1 VFGCHA
7 YVHVPKAKRTK
18 FDARSVR
25 CRFLGYSE
33 HEKAYRFEELESSR
47 VLVSRD
53 AQFMEDVFDSGRR
66 DYHQREVV
74 VIQDEETTDQDSSQ
88 SDEDDNEE
96 EEEEEAAR
104 DEDVGPGN
112 KRHPR
117 TQSLEEVTEVPS
129 AKRYASQSRHQT
141 LDEMS
146 AAAQESQD
154 FEATYVVDS
163 VGEMPTTFKSAMES
177 SDAVK
182 WKEACDSE
190 CDSLLKNDTWDV
202 VPLPKGRKAIGCRW
216 VFRVKENQA
225 GEIERFKARLVAK
238 GFSQKYGIDYDETF
252 APVAKFTSI
261 RIVLSLAAKYGL
273 KLHQMDV
280 KTAFLNGVLDED
292 IYMAQPDGYV
302 DEDHPDHVCKLKRSL
317 YGLKQSPRMW
327 NQTIDDFMLKLGFKK
342 CESDHCIYL
351 KHVVKVLTN
360 EHIKRQGEK
369 TATVKT
375 EDAAKAFNTD
385 RESRQCTYCGKLGHT
400 VDKCW
405 TKQKDENRGPRR
417 GGNGNGR
424 GRGANNAQWRNDDA
438 SYDYGYGYDRVAFA
452 VSLECGISTGKDM
465 LGMWAVDSG
474 ATHHI
479 CNDKAKFAHL
489 VERNEGELSV
499 ADGNK
504 AAIMVVLPN
513 GDERDIEIKNA
524 LYVPSMSKNLLS
536 VPQINKSGL
545 FQVVFD
551 GTQMRVAH
559 KASKQV
565 VAAANLTP
573 QRSANAATSGKT
585 VDLHA
590 RMGHAP
596 VEVLRKMID
605 NDMIKDAKAPSKSSG
620 PSVCRGCQQGKM
632 VQKPFPSN
640 RDKRRYDTFELL
652 HFDMCGPMEE
662 ESLGGSK
669 YLLLIVDEA
678 SGCMK
683 GFCLRAKSESED
695 CIKTYVTKVQTQ
707 FGKKVKF
714 VRHDG
719 AREFATNSL
728 KAFYEVEG
736 IEQQTTVPYAHQTN
750 GTAPRAIRTIVT
762 IGRSMLHHA

>member
-1 VFGCHA
+1 MSMKTPRGMKKGVLTNVWHIPKLSRNLFSVGRFTKDVGPVTFESDGCFADNKGLKWQLGAREGKGLFKLCMTPMMPDEANAAGSKDRQGDTTSYLWHLRLGHIGHGGLDAIVKKSYGVGIDMTSVKQWELCDGCALGKQTRVSYMKSSPNRAKHVLEVVHSDVCGPMQTPTFGGKRYFVTFIDDKSHFCVVYLLRNKSEVAAKFAEFVALAETQTGKRVKTLRSDNGGEYTSGAMAKFCADRGIVQKFTPPYTPQLNGVAERMNRTLVECARCMLEHAGLPKTYWGEAVMTATFLRNRCPTRAISHDKSPHQVWTGKKPLLANLKVFGCHA

-47 VLVSRD
+47 VL
-53 AQFMEDVFDSGRR
+53 
-66 DYHQREVV
+66 
-74 VIQDEETTDQDSSQ
+74 
-88 SDEDDNEE
+88 
-96 EEEEEAAR
+96 
-104 DEDVGPGN
+104 
-112 KRHPR
+112 
-117 TQSLEEVTEVPS
+117 
-129 AKRYASQSRHQT
+129 
-141 LDEMS
+141 
-146 AAAQESQD
+146 
-154 FEATYVVDS
+154 
-163 VGEMPTTFKSAMES
+163 
-177 SDAVK
+177 
-182 WKEACDSE
+182 
-190 CDSLLKNDTWDV
+190 
-202 VPLPKGRKAIGCRW
+202 
-216 VFRVKENQA
+216 
-225 GEIERFKARLVAK
+225 IE
-238 GFSQKYGIDYDETF
+238 
-252 APVAKFTSI
+252 
-261 RIVLSLAAKYGL
+261 
-273 KLHQMDV
+273 
-280 KTAFLNGVLDED
+280 
-292 IYMAQPDGYV
+292 
-302 DEDHPDHVCKLKRSL
+302 
-317 YGLKQSPRMW
+317 
-327 NQTIDDFMLKLGFKK
+327 
-342 CESDHCIYL
+342 
-351 KHVVKVLTN
+351 
-360 EHIKRQGEK
+360 
-369 TATVKT
+369 
-375 EDAAKAFNTD
+375 
-385 RESRQCTYCGKLGHT
+385 
-400 VDKCW
+400 
-405 TKQKDENRGPRR
+405 
-417 GGNGNGR
+417 
-424 GRGANNAQWRNDDA
+424 
-438 SYDYGYGYDRVAFA
+438 VAFA

-489 VERNEGELSV
+489 IERNEGELSV

-504 AAIMVVLPN
+504 AAIMGVGTIVERVVLPN

-565 VAAANLTP
+565 VAAANLVDGFYWLQTP

-596 VEVLRKMID
+596 VDVLRKMVD

-652 HFDMCGPMEE
+652 HFDICGPMEE

-750 GTAPRAIRTIVT
+750 GTAERAIRTIVT
-762 IGRSMLHHA
+762 IGRSMLHHAKLDKCFWAEAAMTAIYVKNRLPSPK